1 MSGIPMI
8 IMEMLGWAG
17 IALGNYAVATLP
29 QWMSGEDWMRNT
41 ITGVALGVVVNLG
54 SLLYLMLVALIKRS
68 GVSLEL
74 VSAVVDAAEE
84 QFGKGTGKG
93 TEKLDYA
100 MSLIEQRLKQYRLG
114 FFATI
119 GFRLFSRPLVSMLAP
134 RIKVLLYSQR

>member
-100 MSLIEQRLKQYRLG
+100 MSLIEQSIKQYRLG

>member
-1 MSGIPMI
+1 MRGIPMI

-17 IALGNYAVATLP
+17 IALGNYAVVTLP

-84 QFGKGTGKG
+84 QFGRGTSRGS
-93 TEKLDYA
+93 EKLDYA
-100 MSLIEQRLKQYRLG
+100 MALLEEKVKGYRLG
-114 FFATI
+114 FFANL
-119 GFRLFSRPLVSMLAP
+119 GFRIFARPLIRNLAP
-134 RIKVLLYSQR
+134 RIKQLLYATR